1 MDIFHRYSKIFQRY
15 NKISRNNKPP
25 WVNNTLF
32 MQMLLPCLLSNKAP
46 ENKKIGF
53 LLFKPNLADI
63 PKKLSNTKMPVLS

>member
-1 MDIFHRYSKIFQRY
+1 
-15 NKISRNNKPP
+15 
-25 WVNNTLF
+25 